1 MTTSAQKIAV
11 IGSGVSGL
19 SAAWALSPRH
29 DVKVFEATDRL
40 GGHSHTVAADVGGK
54 TIDVDVGF
62 IVCNPLNYPN
72 FLNFL
77 DCLGVETQPSDMSFS
92 VSDPNAFEWSSD
104 PSGIFAQKRNL
115 FRPRFLK
122 MLKDIFRFNA
132 SAQKDAEAGKL
143 PSDLTL
149 GQYLDNLGTSETF
162 RTHYIYPMGAAIWST
177 PEADMSSYPAKSFI
191 QFFNNHKL
199 LHSDRP
205 KWRTV
210 AGGSQS
216 YVAKLR
222 DYLGSRAVT
231 NSPVLRVNRTR
242 GGLEVLTEAGSE
254 AFDQIILATH
264 THQAHDILGDG
275 FEHQAS
281 ILAPMGVTEN
291 VAYLHSDTRLMPK
304 RKAAWASWNVIKEGH
319 DKVTL
324 SYWMNRLQTL
334 DTETPVIVTLNP
346 ETPPE
351 TSKTMG
357 RFEFTHPL
365 FDLSAQTA
373 VEAVKRVNGRDGLWF
388 AGAWMGHG
396 FHEDGLKSGLRVAVS
411 LGAELPW
418 IPVDITPY
426 TVVEYDIEEQPP
438 ASVTASK

>member
-1 MTTSAQKIAV
+1 MTSSVQKIAV

-19 SAAWALSPRH
+19 SAAWALSPYN
-29 DVKVFEATDRL
+29 DVKVFEAEDRL
-40 GGHSHTVAADVGGK
+40 GGHSHTVDINVEGK
-54 TIDVDVGF
+54 NLSVDVGF

-92 VSDPNAFEWSSD
+92 VSDPHGFEWSSD

-115 FRPRFLK
+115 LSPRFLM
-122 MLKDIFRFNA
+122 MLKGIFRFNA
-132 SAQKDAEAGKL
+132 RAQTDAEGDTL
-143 PSDLTL
+143 PGYLTL
-149 GQYLDNLGTSETF
+149 GQYLDELGTSDTF

-199 LHSDRP
+199 LHPDRP

-210 AGGSQS
+210 SGGSRS
-216 YVAKLR
+216 YVEKLR
-222 DYLGSRAVT
+222 DYLGSSAVCNT
-231 NSPVLRVNRTR
+231 PVRRINRTR
-242 GGLEVLTEAGSE
+242 NGLEVCTDNGAEF
-254 AFDQIILATH
+254 FDQIILATH
-264 THQAHDILGDG
+264 SHQAHDILGDG

-281 ILAPMGVTEN
+281 ILAPMGVTQN
-291 VAYLHSDTRLMPK
+291 TAYLHSDTRLMPK

-324 SYWMNRLQTL
+324 SYWMNRLQNL
-334 DTETPVIVTLNP
+334 ETDQPVLVTLNP
-346 ETPPE
+346 ETPPGA
-351 TSKTMG
+351 SKTMG
-357 RFEFTHPL
+357 KFEFTHPL
-365 FDLSAQTA
+365 FDLAAQTA
-373 VEAVKRVNGRDGLWF
+373 VHAIERVNGRDGLWF

-418 IPVDITPY
+418 TPVDIEPY
-426 TVVEYDIEEQPP
+426 NIADYATAEEVSP
-438 ASVTASK
+438 SVAVSK